1 MSRPELNR
9 GAVDFLINGGEYC
22 NRPPQVTEREQ
33 SEEERVRVSQ
43 KESEREKA
51 REREIER
58 DKERERE

>member
-43 KESEREKA
+43 KESERE
-51 REREIER
+51 RERERKR
-58 DKERERE
+58 DRARRRE